1 VPAAFAGT
9 LLVSRLFAR
18 TRDVRPRHYRGNI
31 CQNQAKPGKTGGQAG
46 AGQLFASS
54 NNEKTILFFHF
65 MDFQSSPLQ
74 KQEIRDCPDKRH
86 LLSLNH
92 STLSFAI
99 MALCQGQKTPIQ
111 PTGRNKH
118 EY

>member
-1 VPAAFAGT
+1 MSGHVIIEGTSARIKSNREKPAGRPEPVSY
-9 LLVSRLFAR
+9 LLHL
-18 TRDVRPRHYRGNI
+18 TMKK
-31 CQNQAKPGKTGGQAG
+31 Q
-46 AGQLFASS
+46 SS
-54 NNEKTILFFHF
+54 FSHF

-74 KQEIRDCPDKRH
+74 KQEIRDCPEKRH

-92 STLSFAI
+92 SILSFAI